1 MTSPDIVESA
11 RNSRDRWI
19 AARRARVTGPQGDLA
34 LIETRWLNPGEIVT
48 DASAL
53 AGRPDTVSL
62 TRLARL
68 DLDSPDK
75 DGPDKD
81 SGELQDGIRL
91 WDANSPA
98 IQHFAEVAVFPFNPD
113 WVIEA
118 EFTHV
123 GSTRTVAFEHLRDN
137 GSTRELAV
145 PGDIRFSRDGVD
157 YTLSAFDDCGVL
169 LLVFADPTN
178 QLPFAEGGT
187 YASGRFLF
195 VERPEG
201 SAFDS
206 EGRVI
211 LDFNKAFV
219 PPCGFSDQYNC
230 PLPPKQ
236 NRFTVPIEAGER
248 DIVFADGFHTY
259 ADSGTHQT
267 DTALETH
274 P

>member
-1 MTSPDIVESA
+1 MTVTTPESIVDAA
-11 RNSRDRWI
+11 RDSRASWI

-34 LIETRWLNPGEIVT
+34 LIETRWLNPGETVT
-48 DASAL
+48 DAAAL
-53 AGRPDTVSL
+53 AGQPETVSL

-68 DLDSPDK
+68 DLDS
-75 DGPDKD
+75 
-81 SGELQDGIRL
+81 GEPQEGIRL

-98 IQHFAEVAVFPFNPD
+98 IQHFDEVAVFPFTPD

-123 GSTRTVAFEHLRDN
+123 GADRTVAFEHLRDN

-145 PGDIRFSRDGVD
+145 PGDIRFSRDGID
-157 YTLSAFDDCGVL
+157 YTLSAFDDGGVL

-187 YASGRFLF
+187 YPSGRFLF

-248 DIVFADGFHTY
+248 DIVFADGFHKH
-259 ADSGTHQT
+259 ADFGIH
-267 DTALETH
+267 
-274 P
+274 

>member
-1 MTSPDIVESA
+1 MTAPATVDAA
-11 RNSRDRWI
+11 RTSRDGWR

-34 LIETRWLNPGEIVT
+34 LIETRWLNAGETVT
-48 DASAL
+48 DAAAL
-53 AGRPDTVSL
+53 EGQPDTVTV
-62 TRLARL
+62 TRLHRL
-68 DLDSPDK
+68 DLDTG
-75 DGPDKD
+75 GPQ
-81 SGELQDGIRL
+81 EGIRL

-98 IQHFAEVAVFPFNPD
+98 IQHFDEVPVFPFNPD

-123 GSTRTVAFEHLRDN
+123 GADRTVAFEHLRDN

-157 YTLSAFDDCGVL
+157 YTLSAFDDGGVL

-187 YASGRFLF
+187 YPSGRFLF

-201 SAFDS
+201 SDFDS
-206 EGRVI
+206 EGRVV

-248 DIVFADGFHTY
+248 DIVFADGFENH
-259 ADSGTHQT
+259 
-267 DTALETH
+267 
-274 P
+274 